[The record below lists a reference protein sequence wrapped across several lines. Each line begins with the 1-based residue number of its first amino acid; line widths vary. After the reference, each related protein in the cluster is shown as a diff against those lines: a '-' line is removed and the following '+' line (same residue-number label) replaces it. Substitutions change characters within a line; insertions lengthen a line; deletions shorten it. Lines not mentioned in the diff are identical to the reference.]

1 MSILDALNRLG
12 DRSPDPRS
20 YSDIVL
26 VIGVV
31 LIVGLMILPLPTAII
46 DTLVAVN
53 ILVGIGL
60 LLIAIY
66 IPSPVA
72 FSSFPSVLLLTTLF
86 RLSLEVA
93 ILRAILLHADAGH
106 IIQTF
111 GNMVAG
117 GELVVGLV
125 VFLVITVVQFIVV
138 AKGAERVAEV
148 AARFSLDAMP
158 GKQLSI
164 DSDLRS
170 GIIDKDEAKRRRRR
184 LELESQLYGSLDG
197 AMKFVKG
204 DAICGIVIVIIE
216 LLGGLAVGKLYR
228 GMGMGE
234 AVQVYSILTIGE
246 GLVAQIPALFAAISA
261 GLVVTRTAG
270 ESDDDHLAAV
280 ISRQITR
287 QPRVIM
293 VTGIIAFGLMLVPGF
308 PAPVFLLLSVAC
320 MSYAAWRMRTRVGF
334 LRKLFKLPAIDAEML
349 QKQPDADD
357 VLAPPPALLLEVDAH
372 ILQALGHANVRSALR
387 EVVAAIRG
395 EYGVPLPPPAMRVN
409 LDLSEN
415 AYHLLVHGVLVGT
428 GALRAGQRFLPAPAL
443 NALPA
448 EADGDNPSA
457 FMPALPGEWCA
468 GLPVPAAQGAE
479 TALDAMQVLERHLRR
494 VLEHNLSLFIGI
506 QEASDLC
513 NGLSREYPDLVREML
528 RVVSPQRIADVLKR
542 LVDERIPIRHLR
554 DVFEAITD
562 AAAREK
568 DPVQVSEYVRA
579 ALRRHISDRYA
590 GVERTLYA
598 LIARPDLEDLL
609 RRSVHVGAGGAQL
622 AIEPEAAA
630 SLLAQVREKLTDAPA
645 EHACMLCSMDVRRH
659 LRKLTETE
667 FSDTPVLS
675 FQELVPELKLVPV
688 GQLAA

>member
-1 MSILDALNRLG
+1 MG
-12 DRSPDPRS
+12 YRSGGARS

-26 VIGVV
+26 VFGVV
-31 LIVGLMILPLPTAII
+31 AIIGLMILPLPSAAI
-46 DTLVAVN
+46 DTLVAIN
-53 ILVGIGL
+53 ILVGVGL

-93 ILRAILLHADAGH
+93 ILKAILLHADAGR
-106 IIQTF
+106 IIYTF
-111 GNMVAG
+111 GHMIAG
-117 GELVVGLV
+117 GVLIVGLV

-216 LLGGLAVGKLYR
+216 LLGGLAVGILYN
-228 GMGMGE
+228 GMAVSE

-246 GLVAQIPALFAAISA
+246 GLVAQIPALFGAISA
-261 GLVVTRTAG
+261 GLVVTRTANDG
-270 ESDDDHLAAV
+270 EEEHLAAA

-320 MSYAAWRMRTRVGF
+320 MSYAAWRMRTKVGF
-334 LRKLFKLPAIDAEML
+334 LRKVFKLPEIDAEML

-357 VLAPPPALLLEVDAH
+357 LLAPPPALLLEVDSRA
-372 ILQALGHANVRSALR
+372 LQALGHTRVRAALR
-387 EVVAAIRG
+387 EVVAAMRS

-409 LDLSEN
+409 LDLPEN
-415 AYHLLVHGVLVGT
+415 AYRLIVHGVQVGT
-428 GALRAGQRFLPAPAL
+428 GALRAGQRFLPAPSV

-448 EADGDNPSA
+448 EVDGESPSA
-457 FMPALPGEWCA
+457 FVPALPGEWR
-468 GLPVPAAQGAE
+468 AE
-479 TALDAMQVLERHLRR
+479 SAVQNASVTLDSVQVLDRHLRR
-494 VLEHNLSLFIGI
+494 ILEHSLSLFIGI

-513 NGLSREYPDLVREML
+513 NRLSREYPDLVREML
-528 RVVSPQRIADVLKR
+528 RIVSPQRVADVLKR

-562 AAAREK
+562 AAARDK

-590 GVERTLYA
+590 GSDRVLYA
-598 LIARPDLEDLL
+598 LIARPDLEDML

-630 SLLAQVREKLTDAPA
+630 ALLAQVREKLADAPA

-659 LRKLTETE
+659 LRKLTEME